1 MDLRDIREVVSNEAI
16 NSPSFSIKDRR
27 EAQGQK
33 ENMDSCC
40 RTGMPLHYKEARR
53 EVPLVPVLIFHKN
66 NVIILFKI

>member
-1 MDLRDIREVVSNEAI
+1 MKPQIAPVFQSRIE
-16 NSPSFSIKDRR
+16 R

-40 RTGMPLHYKEARR
+40 RTGKPLHYKEARR

>member
-1 MDLRDIREVVSNEAI
+1 MDLRDIREVVSNEAT
-16 NSPSFSIKDRR
+16 NSPSFSIKDRKR
-27 EAQGQK
+27 STGEK

-40 RTGMPLHYKEARR
+40 RTGKPLHYKEGRR